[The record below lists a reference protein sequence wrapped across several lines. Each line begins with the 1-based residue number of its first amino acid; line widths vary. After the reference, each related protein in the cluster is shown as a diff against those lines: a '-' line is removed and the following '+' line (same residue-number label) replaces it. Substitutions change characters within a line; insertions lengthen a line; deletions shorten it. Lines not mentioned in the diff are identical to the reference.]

1 MAEYKILLKR
11 SAVKELETVPQKDL
25 QNILKRIKTLKE
37 NPRPPGCEK
46 LSAQERYRIRQGN
59 YRIVYAVQ
67 DAECC
72 VHVFKIGHRRDV
84 YRQR

>member
-1 MAEYKILLKR
+1 MAVYKILLKR

-25 QNILKRIKTLKE
+25 QPILKRIKTLKD

-72 VHVFKIGHRRDV
+72 VHVFRIGHRRDI
-84 YRQR
+84 YR